1 MNFKKNDAVMF
12 TSIAK
17 FANGDK
23 IPAKYFDTILYV
35 TNVKENG
42 DILVATQKDA
52 KAFGIVKEEALFH
65 IVNGVNP
72 NFNSYTIR
80 TIGEAVAYTK
90 PDGKMIKT
98 ANIPAERYF
107 TIIDEKDG
115 YGCLKSGLGWIALD
129 TVSKLD

>member
-1 MNFKKNDAVMF
+1 MNFNKNDAVMLAS
-12 TSIAK
+12 TAK
-17 FANGDK
+17 FANEEK

-42 DILVATQKDA
+42 DILVATQKNA
-52 KAFGIVKEEALFH
+52 KAFGIVKKEALFH
-65 IVNGVNP
+65 VVNGINP
-72 NFNSYTIR
+72 NFNAYTIK
-80 TIGEAVAYTK
+80 TIINSVAYDR
-90 PDGKMIKT
+90 PDGKIIKT

-115 YGCLKSGLGWIALD
+115 YGCMKSGLGWIALD